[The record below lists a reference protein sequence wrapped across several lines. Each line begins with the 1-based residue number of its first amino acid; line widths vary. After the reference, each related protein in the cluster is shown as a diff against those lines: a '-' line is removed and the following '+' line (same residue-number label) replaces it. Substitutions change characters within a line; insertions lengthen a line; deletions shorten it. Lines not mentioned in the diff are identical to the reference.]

1 MLDIDNIPRK
11 ELEAEIARRDAAE
24 CAAKAKALTP
34 AQAQTHHR
42 LTESVAALRDILR
55 NNRYAAPNATT
66 LHNAEFW
73 FSQAYCAF
81 DELEREFARLFGL
94 HRPEFSNL
102 SEVSGERF
110 RCHLQVVRDRLE
122 NEEASMHTAA
132 ARDAFNREH
141 RNDVARDERGL

>member
-1 MLDIDNIPRK
+1 MLDLDNIPRK

-34 AQAQTHHR
+34 AQAQTIHR

-102 SEVSGERF
+102 SDVSGDTF
-110 RCHLQVVRDRLE
+110 RSHLQVLRDTLE
-122 NEEASMHTAA
+122 EEEAYANIAA
-132 ARDAFNREH
+132 ARAAYNAEYRT
-141 RNDVARDERGL
+141 DVARDEGAR